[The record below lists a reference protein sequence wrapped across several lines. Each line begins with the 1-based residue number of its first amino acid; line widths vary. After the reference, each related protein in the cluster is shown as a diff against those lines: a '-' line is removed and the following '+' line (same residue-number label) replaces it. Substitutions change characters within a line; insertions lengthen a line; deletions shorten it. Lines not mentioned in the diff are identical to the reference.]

1 MISLKDLIEENFQL
15 AKKLYVDNG
24 ELTSEEVSFIKSLA
38 SESYLFKT
46 LADLYIEDRKTVNR
60 WSRNDWQKIVTQ
72 LKNYNKNIFPIKGF
86 SYDSKEI
93 VVTKRLLEERED
105 LINIFSKFPSLA
117 KRNLSLDIK
126 IPRASWQIHSL
137 KHAIDHISIH
147 LRLLDNRSDAAKNLI
162 YKKIFN
168 SSHPT
173 FESVLDFLEDKVNL
187 LNNKAYTKQELYTL
201 ISENSEDLRRVYDKG
216 NIVIVDVTSQPGIKL
231 IGSNSLWCFTYGDE
245 DSLAGEQ
252 WDRYSYNSHV
262 YAIINFS
269 VSQETPEFIHIVT
282 KPWYNGKIPYI
293 DPKQKRLPFDSN
305 DDSGEDTKYYD
316 DTGIFNMANEAMY
329 GNPYEVLNGLV
340 NYDPSALKVFTFRD
354 I

>member
-15 AKKLYVDNG
+15 ARKLYIDKG
-24 ELTSEEVSFIKSLA
+24 ELSDEEVSFIKSL
-38 SESYLFKT
+38 STDTHLFKT
-46 LADLYIEDRKTVNR
+46 LADLYIEDRKGHSR
-60 WSRNDWQKIVTQ
+60 WKPENWRKIVTQ

-86 SYDSKEI
+86 SFDSIEV
-93 VVTKRLLEERED
+93 VVTKRMLEERED

-126 IPRASWQIHSL
+126 IPRGSWQIHSL
-137 KHAIDHISIH
+137 KHTIDHISIH

-162 YKKIFN
+162 YKKVFS

-201 ISENSEDLRRVYDKG
+201 IAENSGDLRRVYDKG

-245 DSLAGEQ
+245 YSLAGEQ

-262 YAIINFS
+262 YAIIDFS

-282 KPWYNGKIPYI
+282 KPWYNGKIPYL
-293 DPKQKRLPFDSN
+293 DPNQRQLPFDSQ

-329 GNPYEVLNGLV
+329 GNPYEILNGLV
-340 NYDPSALKVFTFRD
+340 HHDPAALKVFTFRD